1 MESQREKW
9 HSMAQC
15 PCVAVWETVVSSLTF
30 TFPNGLEKSKSLH
43 NFPGVGLQGEC
54 GLWTFI
60 HEGDEVDLSQ
70 LNGASSFSLLVG
82 GKSVFL

>member
-1 MESQREKW
+1 M
-9 HSMAQC
+9 
-15 PCVAVWETVVSSLTF
+15 VSSLTF

-70 LNGASSFSLLVG
+70 LNGASSFSLWEGSQFSSRTVNNLG
-82 GKSVFL
+82 PGEKRPNSQFK